1 MSDKM
6 TKVAGQVP
14 GVLHEAAQ
22 HMRKLAESNVGLVE
36 ENEALKHELR
46 TMKLARR
53 MEVRGLEPALDYESK
68 VAKIAQIP
76 VTKLAAV
83 EEAVELAAGGFRLG
97 HVEQPQTG
105 EKRASGGELY
115 SAGENGDELEGFVE
129 TMSAYS

>member
-22 HMRKLAESNVGLVE
+22 HMRKLAEDNVGLVE
-36 ENEALKHELR
+36 ENDALKHELR

-53 MEVRGLEPALDYESK
+53 MEVRGLEPALDFDAK

-76 VTKLAAV
+76 TSKLAAV

-97 HVEQPQTG
+97 HVEQPQQG
-105 EKRASGGELY
+105 EKRASRGELY
-115 SAGENGDELEGFVE
+115 SAGENGDELEGFVSN
-129 TMSAYS
+129 MSAYD

>member
-1 MSDKM
+1 MSNKM

-22 HMRKLAESNVGLVE
+22 HMRKLAEANVGLAE
-36 ENEALKHELR
+36 ENDGLRHELR

-53 MEVRGLEPALDYESK
+53 MEVRGIEPALDFESK
-68 VAKIAQIP
+68 VAKIAQLP

-83 EEAVELAAGGFRLG
+83 EEAVELTAGGFRLG

-105 EKRASGGELY
+105 EKRASSGELY
-115 SAGENGDELEGFVE
+115 SAGDSGDVLEGFVE